1 MHQRVLDH
9 PTRLVP
15 LAFLGAIFLGTF
27 VLMLPFSRV
36 GHVSA
41 PFLVALFTATSAT
54 CVTGLAVVDTAT
66 YWTPFGQGA
75 ILAMIQIG
83 GFGIMALATFLGL
96 LISRKM
102 RLRHRLVAQAETK
115 SLDLGDVKAIL
126 FTIFIVT
133 FAVEAVVAGWLTLWL
148 YTAHQFALPD
158 ALWHGV
164 FHSVSAYN
172 NAGFST
178 WSANL
183 MDYARDPFVVGPIM
197 LAIVLGGIGF
207 PVYYELKNEWNKPK
221 LWSVHAR
228 LTIYGSAFLLVG
240 GFVVFAITEWTNA
253 GTLGPMPIS
262 AKLLNAAA
270 HSVMVRTAG
279 FNAIDIAQLRPE
291 TLFLS
296 NGFMLIGGGSAGT
309 AGGIKVTTFF
319 LLVFAV
325 WAEVRGQRDVTIGR
339 RRIAPEVLRQ
349 AFAVVLLAFTV
360 IGVATLAILAITDLS
375 LDKVLFEVVS
385 AFATVGLSAGV
396 TPQLPPTAQFILIAL
411 MFMGRV
417 GTITIGAA
425 LALRPHNVPFR
436 YPEERPIVG

>member
-1 MHQRVLDH
+1 VRQRVLDH

-15 LAFLGAIFLGTF
+15 FAFACAVLLGTL
-27 VLMLPFSRV
+27 VLMLPISRV
-36 GHVSA
+36 GQDSA
-41 PFLVALFTATSAT
+41 PFLVALFTATSAI

-66 YWTPFGQGA
+66 YWTPFGQAA
-75 ILAMIQIG
+75 ILVMIQIG

-126 FTIFIVT
+126 FTIFLVT
-133 FAVEAVVAGWLTLWL
+133 LIVEAVIAGWLTIWL
-148 YTAHQFALPD
+148 HNAHQFALPD

-164 FHSVSAYN
+164 FHAVSAYN

-183 MDYARDPFVVGPIM
+183 MDFALDPFVLVPIM
-197 LAIVLGGIGF
+197 VAILLGGIGF
-207 PVYYELKNEWNKPK
+207 PVYYELKKEWNKPK

-228 LTIYGSAFLLVG
+228 LTIYGSAFLFLAG
-240 GFVVFAITEWTNA
+240 TILFAITEWTNA
-253 GTLGPMPIS
+253 GTLGSMGFGG
-262 AKLLNAAA
+262 KLLNAAA

-325 WAEVRGQRDVTIGR
+325 WAEIRGHRDVTVGR

-360 IGVATLAILAITDLS
+360 IGIATLAILAITELS

-396 TPQLPPTAQFILIAL
+396 TPGLPPAAQFILIAL

-417 GTITIGAA
+417 GTITIAAA

>member
-1 MHQRVLDH
+1 MRQRVLDH

-15 LAFLGAIFLGTF
+15 LAFLGAILIGTF
-27 VLMLPFSRV
+27 VLMLPISRT
-36 GHVSA
+36 GPDA
-41 PFLVALFTATSAT
+41 TTFLTALFTATSAT
-54 CVTGLAVVDTAT
+54 CVTGLSVVDTAT
-66 YWTPFGQGA
+66 YWTPFGQAA
-75 ILAMIQIG
+75 ILTMIQIG
-83 GFGIMALATFLGL
+83 GFGIMAFATFLGL
-96 LISRKM
+96 MISRKM
-102 RLRHRLVAQAETK
+102 RLRHSLVAQAETK

-133 FAVEAVVAGWLTLWL
+133 ICFETVVAGWLTAWL
-148 YTAHQFALPD
+148 HMTHKIELGE

-178 WSANL
+178 WSNNL
-183 MDYARDPFVVGPIM
+183 TDYAFDPFILVPIM
-197 LAIVLGGIGF
+197 LAIILGGIGF
-207 PVYYELKNEWNKPK
+207 PVLYELKKEWNKPD

-228 LTIYGSAFLLVG
+228 LTIYGSAFLFVA
-240 GFVVFAITEWTNA
+240 GFVLFAITEWTNA
-253 GTLGPMPIS
+253 GTLGPMS
-262 AKLLNAAA
+262 VGGKLLNAAS
-270 HSVMVRTAG
+270 HSVMTRTAG
-279 FNAIDIAQLRPE
+279 FNSIDIAQMRPE

-319 LLVFAV
+319 LLAFAV
-325 WAEVRGQRDVTIGR
+325 WAEIRGQRDVTIGR

-349 AFAVVLLAFTV
+349 ALSVVLLALAA
-360 IGVATLAILAITDLS
+360 ISAATLAILAITDLS

-396 TPQLPPTAQFILIAL
+396 TPTLPPTAQYILVAL

-417 GTITIGAA
+417 GTITIAAA
-425 LALRPHNVPFR
+425 LALRPHQVPFR